1 MNYTGGIFCIFATK
15 KYKLLYIY
23 STNLLVLIYTLK
35 EILKKHYAPKH
46 KNIIVMLVDKYLRK
60 LDYLRVSI
68 TDKCNLR
75 CNYCM
80 PQGTPLLEH
89 DEVLRNEEFV
99 HIISLFAGL
108 GISKVRFTGGEPL
121 VRKGFIDILAG
132 TREACPDLELC
143 ITTNGILLNDEVIND
158 LKKLNVKKLNISLD
172 TLSQDKFKEI
182 TGKDYFNKVIS
193 NIETVLGQD
202 FFEVKINSVLHEDI
216 LEGLDSFLDYF
227 KDKKAT
233 LRFIEK
239 MPFTSNAFTSNE
251 FASNEFASGGKKQVS
266 YNDLLLELEKN
277 GKTVRNNHED
287 TKVAHMY
294 DYTYKNKYNM
304 KIGIIP
310 PVSHN
315 FCSGCNRLRLTCD
328 GFLRTCLLSNREYD
342 LKSPFRMD
350 MGDDALEKIILK
362 AVGEKP
368 RAHTLE
374 CSNPDDICS
383 SLILNRTM
391 SKIGG

>member
-1 MNYTGGIFCIFATK
+1 M
-15 KYKLLYIY
+15 
-23 STNLLVLIYTLK
+23 LI
-35 EILKKHYAPKH
+35 
-46 KNIIVMLVDKYLRK
+46 DKYSRK

-80 PQGTPLLEH
+80 PQGTALLEH

-99 HIISLFAGL
+99 HLIALFSNL
-108 GISKVRFTGGEPL
+108 GIRKVRFTGGEPL
-121 VRKGFIDILAG
+121 VRKGFIDIIAG
-132 TREACPDLELC
+132 TREACPGMELC
-143 ITTNGILLNDEVIND
+143 LTTNGILLDEAMND
-158 LKKLNVKKLNISLD
+158 LKKLNVRKLNISLD
-172 TLSQDKFKEI
+172 TLSSEKFNEI
-182 TGKDYFNKVIS
+182 TGKDYFHRVIS
-193 NIETVLGQD
+193 NIETALAQD

-216 LEGLDSFLDYF
+216 FNELDAFLDYF
-227 KDKKAT
+227 KEKNTT

-239 MPFTSNAFTSNE
+239 MPFAITD
-251 FASNEFASGGKKQVS
+251 KKQVS
-266 YNDLLLELEKN
+266 YKDLLAELERR
-277 GKTVRNNHED
+277 GHTTRNDHED
-287 TKVAHMY
+287 TKVAFMY
-294 DYTYKNKYNM
+294 DYLYKDKYNM
-304 KIGIIP
+304 KIGVIP

-328 GFLRTCLLSNREYD
+328 GFLRTCLLSNNEYD
-342 LKSPFRMD
+342 LKSSFRMD
-350 MGDDALEKIILK
+350 MGDDAIEKIILK

-383 SLILNRTM
+383 SLNSTRTM